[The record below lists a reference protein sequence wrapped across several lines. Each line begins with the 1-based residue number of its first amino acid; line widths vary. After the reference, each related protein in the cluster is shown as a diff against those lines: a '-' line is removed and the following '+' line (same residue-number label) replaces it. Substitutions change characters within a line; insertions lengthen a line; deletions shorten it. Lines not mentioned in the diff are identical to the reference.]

1 MTIKEAITH
10 VRDVAERNR
19 KQYKNCPADRRDI
32 EHQTCEA
39 CAEQHEQLADWLE
52 EIQQYRAIG
61 TVDEC
66 RDAMERY
73 RKRKPIILS
82 EQSTKSEGKLY
93 VAKYFKCPTCGNTST
108 YFGGLPNNCH
118 NCGQNLENDSL

>member
-1 MTIKEAITH
+1 MTENEAIVRMQYRVDTATH
-10 VRDVAERNR
+10 NIGKGVDGKAFEDMEMAI
-19 KQYKNCPADRRDI
+19 KA
-32 EHQTCEA
+32 
-39 CAEQHEQLADWLE
+39 LE

-66 RDAMERY
+66 HDAMERY
-73 RKRKPIILS
+73 RKRKPIILNK
-82 EQSTKSEGKLY
+82 QSTKSEGKLY

-118 NCGQNLENDSL
+118 NCGQNLEN

>member
-1 MTIKEAITH
+1 MTVNEAVKILE
-10 VRDVAERNR
+10 ER
-19 KQYKNCPADRRDI
+19 YLTMSMCRDI
-32 EHQTCEA
+32 EQCKRNNQAISSAITSL
-39 CAEQHEQLADWLE
+39 Q

-82 EQSTKSEGKLY
+82 EQSTESEGKLY

-118 NCGQNLENDSL
+118 NCGQSLESDIS

>member
-1 MTIKEAITH
+1 MTE
-10 VRDVAERNR
+10 
-19 KQYKNCPADRRDI
+19 KQLIRIYKSDMEII
-32 EHQTCEA
+32 EEKYGENQESTKFDKLTIEF
-39 CAEQHEQLADWLE
+39 LE
-52 EIQQYRAIG
+52 EHMQYREIG

-82 EQSTKSEGKLY
+82 EQSTESEGKLY

-118 NCGQNLENDSL
+118 NCGQSLESDIS